1 MKCLFYIF
9 LIFSG
14 SLFAQEKTVF
24 EQATEAYSNE
34 KYQQAIAN
42 YEQILE
48 NGKTSVAV
56 YYNLANAHYKLD
68 HIAPSIYYYEKA
80 LQLKPNDKD
89 VLNNLAF
96 AKKMTIDAIEPLPKT
111 GFSKWVGQLIGIFG
125 FDTWAWIAVFFSVLF
140 ALLIL
145 GYYFAGSSKKKRLF
159 FVPAMFCLV
168 LGVLSFFFANA
179 RQNVLQTNQ
188 FAIVFA
194 QETNVNSEPSSQSE
208 LVFLLHEGTKIEVN
222 EAFGDW
228 LQIELADGKQGW
240 VKKGAVKKL

>member
-48 NGKTSVAV
+48 NGKTSVAL

-111 GFSKWVGQLIGIFG
+111 GFSKWVDQLIGAFG

-145 GYYFAGSSKKKRLF
+145 SYYFAGSSKKKRLF
-159 FVPAMFCLV
+159 FVSAMFCLV
-168 LGVLSFFFANA
+168 LGVVSFFFANA

-208 LVFLLHEGTKIEVN
+208 LVFLLHEGTKVEVN

-240 VKKGAVKKL
+240 VKKEAIRKL